1 MSEQLTIDGETVV
14 CTHELVIRIRQMED
28 GSVLWNVTP
37 DDAVLVACDHD
48 VWGLAEIGAP
58 LAALAIRAL
67 WKLCYDGMVYNAIE
81 QGIGAQLAVERM
93 SGREPPEPLEVMPM
107 ESVSIN

>member
-1 MSEQLTIDGETVV
+1 
-14 CTHELVIRIRQMED
+14 
-28 GSVLWNVTP
+28 
-37 DDAVLVACDHD
+37 

-81 QGIGAQLAVERM
+81 QGIGAQLAVERV
-93 SGREPPEPLEVMPM
+93 SEQLPPESLQAMPM
-107 ESVSIN
+107 ESFSIN

>member
-1 MSEQLTIDGETVV
+1 MSEQLTIDGENVV
-14 CTHELVIRIRQMED
+14 CSHQLVIRIHQMED
-28 GSVLWNVTP
+28 GSVQWNVMP
-37 DDAVLVACDHD
+37 DAPIYKARKYD

-93 SGREPPEPLEVMPM
+93 SGQQPPELLEAMPM
-107 ESVSIN
+107 ESTSIN